1 MGFADL
7 SPISREPMRPPAGA
21 RAVFGSLFVAVLLNV
36 IPWHG
41 SALLWRPD
49 FLLVVLLYWA
59 VQEPRTIGQGTGF
72 FLALVMDV
80 ADSALLGQHAL
91 SYVAAIFL
99 AQVLRLRILQ
109 LTRGEQALHVAGIL
123 FVAQAITLLLNSM
136 MGREFPGFA
145 LLMSPVLGGLLW
157 PVVGSVTSWQRFR
170 TPPPTTIMR

>member
-7 SPISREPMRPPAGA
+7 SPISREPMRPPAAA
-21 RAVFGSLFVAVLLNV
+21 RVVFGSLFVALLLNL

-59 VQEPRTIGQGTGF
+59 VQEPRTIGQGMGF

-91 SYVAAIFL
+91 SYVTAIFL

-109 LTRGEQALHVAGIL
+109 LTRAEQALHVAGIL
-123 FVAQAITLLLNSM
+123 FVAQAVTLLLNSM
-136 MGREFPGFA
+136 LGREFPGLA
-145 LLMSPVLGGLLW
+145 LLVSPILGGMLW
-157 PVVGSVTSWQRFR
+157 PVVGGVTAWQRLR
-170 TPPPTTIMR
+170 APPPTTIMR